1 MGNLSIGA
9 VFGVIFLVVLLLG
22 AIITIAAFSAGLDVL
37 AIYFVAFF
45 ARMLIARESSVMCW
59 AEYSLR
65 EFATMPPQEARESYS
80 MRI

>member
-45 ARMLIARESSVMCW
+45 ALVLIARESSIMCW

-65 EFATMPPQEARESYS
+65 QFTTMPPQAARESYS
-80 MRI
+80 LRI

>member
-1 MGNLSIGA
+1 MGNLSIGT

-37 AIYFVAFF
+37 VIYFFAFF
-45 ARMLIARESSVMCW
+45 ARMLIARESSVMFW

-65 EFATMPPQEARESYS
+65 QFATMPPQAARESYS